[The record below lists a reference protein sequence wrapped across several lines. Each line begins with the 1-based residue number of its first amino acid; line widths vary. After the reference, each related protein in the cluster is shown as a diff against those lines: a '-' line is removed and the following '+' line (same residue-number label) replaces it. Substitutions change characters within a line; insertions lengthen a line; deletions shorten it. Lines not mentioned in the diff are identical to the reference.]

1 MEAALQPLLSASMLG
16 ATVVA
21 EGVEFAL
28 AAPHAQAVELC
39 LFDATGQHELQRLA
53 MPAAVGGVWQA
64 LLPGAGAGLVY
75 GWRVHG
81 PWNPAQGQRFNP
93 YKLLLDPCAGA
104 VLGEYA
110 GQDIHLGHQKDA
122 PQQQD
127 TRDNAQDALKAVVLA
142 PLSPAARGPQVDPA
156 QRLVCELHVKGFT
169 ALHPDVPPALRGTYA
184 GLAHPAAIAHLKTMG
199 VTTVSLMPLAC
210 CADELRLLQLGL
222 RNYWG
227 YSPIA
232 WSAPTARYWSG
243 QAGSSP
249 RSELRAMVS
258 ALHAAGLEVWLD
270 VVYNHSAETDE
281 HGPTLGLRGIDN
293 ATYYHLDPQNPAH
306 YLNWTGCGNC
316 LRLDHPLVIRM
327 VLQSLRGW
335 VLDFGIDGF
344 RFDLAPVLGRGAAA
358 QGHDFSPRAPLL
370 EAMACDPLLSSCT
383 LVAEPWDIGHG
394 GYQLGRFP
402 SGWLEWNDRFRDAQR
417 GFWLHHTPVLGEW
430 ATRLAGSSD
439 VFDTHRRAA
448 HSSVNFVAAHDGFT
462 LADVLRYTHRHNLA
476 NGENNCDG
484 HGHNLSV
491 NCGVE
496 GDSDR
501 PDVLARRQ
509 QWQRVLLAVTL
520 LSLGTPMVQAGDS
533 IGHSQG
539 GNNNAYCQDNA
550 ISWLDWERADT
561 RYAAFIGALQALRR
575 ARTVLRSTHWWQGA
589 GAESGVVARW
599 YLPEGTSPS
608 AHDWNDPARQALA
621 LVLEVADKHG
631 SARPA
636 DTQRASCLLL
646 FNGAAHAV
654 RFVLPPGDWF
664 LHIDTQGGDC
674 LNRPLD
680 RAQGAQTLPQGS
692 LWIASGAPTETQH
705 TTDQEET
712 L

>member
-1 MEAALQPLLSASMLG
+1 MQAALQPLLSASMLG

-21 EGVEFAL
+21 GGVEFAL
-28 AAPHAQAVELC
+28 AAPHAHAVELC
-39 LFDATGQHELQRLA
+39 LFDASGQQELRRLA

-81 PWNPAQGQRFNP
+81 PWDPAQGQRFNP
-93 YKLLLDPCAGA
+93 HKLLLDPCAGA

-122 PQQQD
+122 RQQQD

-142 PLSPAARGPQVDPA
+142 PLCPAARGPLPDPA

-270 VVYNHSAETDE
+270 VVYNHSGETDE

-316 LRLDHPLVIRM
+316 LRLDHPLVMRM
-327 VLQSLRGW
+327 VLQSLRSW

-344 RFDLAPVLGRGAAA
+344 RFDLAPVLGRSAATP
-358 QGHDFSPRAPLL
+358 GHDFSPRAPLL
-370 EAMACDPLLSSCT
+370 EAMAQDPLLSSCT

-439 VFDTHRRAA
+439 VFDTRSRAA

-476 NGENNCDG
+476 NGENNRDG
-484 HGHNLSV
+484 HGHNLST
-491 NCGVE
+491 NCGTE
-496 GDSDR
+496 GDTRD
-501 PDVLARRQ
+501 LQIHARRRQ
-509 QWQRVLLAVTL
+509 RQRVLLAVTL

-550 ISWLDWERADT
+550 TSWLDWDRADT
-561 RYAAFIGALQALRR
+561 RYATFIGALQALRR
-575 ARTVLRSTHWWQGA
+575 ARALLRSTHWWQAPGA
-589 GAESGVVARW
+589 PSGTVAHW
-599 YLPEGTSPS
+599 FLPEGSSPRPE
-608 AHDWNDPARQALA
+608 DWNDPARQALA
-621 LVLEVADKHG
+621 LVLEPAQHLHSTRATDPLN
-631 SARPA
+631 AR
-636 DTQRASCLLL
+636 CLLL
-646 FNGAAHAV
+646 FNSAAHAV
-654 RFVLPPGDWF
+654 RFVLPPGAWF
-664 LHIDTQGGDC
+664 LHIDTGGGDC
-674 LNRPLD
+674 LN
-680 RAQGAQTLPQGS
+680 QS
-692 LWIASGAPTETQH
+692 LNDA
-705 TTDQEET
+705 ET
-712 L
+712 LQPRTLWLASAATL

>member
-1 MEAALQPLLSASMLG
+1 MDAALRPLLNPPLLG

-28 AAPHAQAVELC
+28 AAPNAHAVELC
-39 LFDATGQHELQRLA
+39 LFDLTGQHEVQRLP
-53 MPAAVGGVWQA
+53 MPGAVDGVWQT

-93 YKLLLDPCAGA
+93 HKLLLDPCAGA

-110 GQDIHLGHQKDA
+110 GQDIHLGHQVGA
-122 PQQQD
+122 QQQQD
-127 TRDNAQDALKAVVLA
+127 TRDNAQAALKAVVVE
-142 PLSPAARGPQVDPA
+142 PLGPAGRGLHVDPA
-156 QRLVCELHVKGFT
+156 QRLVCELHVKGLT
-169 ALHPDVPPALRGTYA
+169 ALHPDIPPELRGTYA
-184 GLAHPAAIAHLKTMG
+184 GLAHPAAIAHLKKMG
-199 VTTVSLMPLAC
+199 VSTVSLMPLAS

-270 VVYNHSAETDE
+270 VVYNHSGETDE
-281 HGPTLGLRGIDN
+281 HGPTLSLRGIDN

-327 VLQSLRGW
+327 VLQSLRSW

-344 RFDLAPVLGRGAAA
+344 RFDLAPVLGRSGAA
-358 QGHDFSPRAPLL
+358 QGHDFSPRAPLF
-370 EAMACDPLLSSCT
+370 EAIASDPVLSSCT

-417 GFWLHHTPVLGEW
+417 GFWLHQTPVLGEW

-462 LADVLRYTHRHNLA
+462 LADVLRFTHRHNLA
-476 NGENNCDG
+476 NGENNRDG
-484 HGHNLSV
+484 HGHNLSI

-496 GDSDR
+496 GDTDD
-501 PDVLARRQ
+501 PGVLARRH

-533 IGHSQG
+533 IGHSQQ
-539 GNNNAYCQDNA
+539 GNNNAYCLDNA
-550 ISWLDWERADT
+550 TSWLDWGRADA
-561 RYAAFIGALQALRR
+561 RYASFIGALQALRR
-575 ARTVLRSTHWWQGA
+575 ARSVLRSAQWWQGA
-589 GAESGVVARW
+589 DAGQGVVARW
-599 YLPEGTSPS
+599 YLPEGASPS
-608 AHDWNDPARQALA
+608 DQDWSDPARRALA
-621 LVLEVADKHG
+621 LELTHTQRPG
-631 SARPA
+631 SAKST
-636 DTQRASCLLL
+636 DSLNASCLLL

-664 LHIDTQGGDC
+664 LHIDTQYGNG

-680 RAQGAQTLPQGS
+680 SADGAQTLPCGS
-692 LWIASGAPTETQH
+692 LWLASTAPIENLQKP
-705 TTDQEET
+705 DQEET
-712 L
+712 P